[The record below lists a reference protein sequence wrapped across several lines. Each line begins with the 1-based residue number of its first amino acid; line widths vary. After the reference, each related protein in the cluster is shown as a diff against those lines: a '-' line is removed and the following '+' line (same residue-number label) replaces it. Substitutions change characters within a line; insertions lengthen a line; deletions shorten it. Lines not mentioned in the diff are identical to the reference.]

1 MLSILLARLAEVE
14 APVVA
19 GEGAHAGDHH
29 LPERGVDVEEEGPVE
44 IPDQSEQSINS
55 IDQSELRYQLANLPK
70 WASSQL
76 TWSVSLTRYSRVPG
90 TNSQRTFDTARIY
103 LVSPLSPSEILS
115 TKY

>member
-44 IPDQSEQSINS
+44 IPAG
-55 IDQSELRYQLANLPK
+55 ELAEVGLVPADVV
-70 WASSQL
+70 
-76 TWSVSLTRYSRVPG
+76 SVVDP
-90 TNSQRTFDTARIY
+90 
-103 LVSPLSPSEILS
+103 V
-115 TKY
+115 